1 MVEEGGAAME
11 PTDVLEA
18 PAVQV
23 SDVSAPH
30 SPASAFHGD
39 DLATLT
45 RKQRE
50 VLHLMAM
57 GYSNTE
63 IARQRGVTVSGVE
76 QAVTA
81 IFKAM
86 HLEVGDYLAPRVEAV
101 RRYISAV
108 GVPERF

>member
-1 MVEEGGAAME
+1 ME
-11 PTDVLEA
+11 PADVIEA
-18 PAVQV
+18 PSAQATNF
-23 SDVSAPH
+23 STPHVSAP
-30 SPASAFHGD
+30 PFQGD
-39 DLATLT
+39 ELAALT

-57 GYSNTE
+57 GYSNAE

-86 HLEVGDYLAPRVEAV
+86 SLEVGNHLAPRVEAV

-108 GVPERF
+108 GVPERS